1 MPVIVAVTVPVISVI
16 AVVVAVAV
24 AVLPR
29 VLEALRARRRAGGR
43 ERTRRARAGMS
54 PIWDRNGRPRER
66 PLSQLMIGRA
76 LACL

>member
-29 VLEALRARRRAGGR
+29 VLEALRARRAGGR
-43 ERTRRARAGMS
+43 ERTRRARGFIAHLG
-54 PIWDRNGRPRER
+54 
-66 PLSQLMIGRA
+66 
-76 LACL
+76 

>member
-29 VLEALRARRRAGGR
+29 VLEALRGALVWHDYFSVPQI
-43 ERTRRARAGMS
+43 M
-54 PIWDRNGRPRER
+54 DRKEAQG
-66 PLSQLMIGRA
+66 
-76 LACL
+76 

>member
-29 VLEALRARRRAGGR
+29 VLEALRAAAGGR